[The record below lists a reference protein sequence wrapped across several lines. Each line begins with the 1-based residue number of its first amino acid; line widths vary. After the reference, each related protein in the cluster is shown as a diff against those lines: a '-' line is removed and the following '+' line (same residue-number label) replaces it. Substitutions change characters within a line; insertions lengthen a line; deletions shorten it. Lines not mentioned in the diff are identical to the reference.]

1 MPLPRATLERL
12 IDVSPDIV
20 VATDAH
26 GKVAFFNAG
35 AAENLGFSREEIIG
49 SDVTVLYPSRD
60 EARNVMRAMRG
71 DTMAEPGRVV
81 NFPTTFVAK
90 DEHEIPVAISG
101 VILYDAAG
109 DEEGT
114 IGFAKD
120 LSEII
125 RKDQLAVLG
134 EIAVGL
140 SHEINN
146 PLAVI
151 TFQVA
156 MLDRFVEAQARVAG
170 QETELARIVAIR
182 DEIARIEL
190 LVQRL
195 SEMAGQEQYSSTTYV
210 GDARMIDLTR
220 GARAAAGPL
229 TGRRIL
235 VVDDD
240 EGVRGACA
248 ETLAAEGSQVV
259 QASDGREALSRLEQ
273 EPFDLVLSDV
283 VMPDMDGYELYM
295 TARKR
300 FPGIPVAL
308 MTAFYHDRDHIL
320 KRSRMEG
327 LEGVLFKKPVDP
339 ERLVETLSRLIT
351 PPQPGPS

>member
-20 VATDAH
+20 VATDAS
-26 GKVAFFNAG
+26 GKVAFYNDG
-35 AAENLGFSREEIIG
+35 AAENLGYSREEIIG
-49 SDVTVLYPSRD
+49 SDVTVLYLSRD
-60 EARNVMRAMRG
+60 EAKKVMRAMR
-71 DTMAEPGRVV
+71 DPASEKGRVV
-81 NFPTTFVAK
+81 NFPTTFVAN
-90 DEHEIPVAISG
+90 DGHEIPVAVSG
-101 VILYDAAG
+101 VILYDEQG

-151 TFQVA
+151 TFQIA
-156 MLDRFVEAQARVAG
+156 MLERFVAAQARVAG
-170 QETELARIVAIR
+170 QEAERERIAAVR
-182 DEIARIEL
+182 REIGRIEG

-195 SEMAGQEQYSSTTYV
+195 AEMARHEEYSSTTYV
-210 GDARMIDLTR
+210 GDARMIDLQH
-220 GARAAAGPL
+220 GKRAASGLL

-240 EGVRGACA
+240 ASVREACA
-248 ETLAAEGSQVV
+248 ETLVAEGSEVV
-259 QASDGREALSRLEQ
+259 QATDGLDALDKLEQ

-283 VMPDMDGYELYM
+283 VMPDMDGYELYS

-308 MTAFYHDRDHIL
+308 MTAFYHDRDHVI

-327 LEGVLFKKPVDP
+327 LEGVLFKKPIDP

-351 PPQPGPS
+351 PPQPVPS

>member
-26 GKVAFFNAG
+26 GKVAFYNDG
-35 AAENLGFSREEIIG
+35 AAENLGYSRKEIIG

-60 EARNVMRAMRG
+60 EAKKVMRAMRS
-71 DTMAEPGRVV
+71 ENGRCI
-81 NFPTTFVAK
+81 NFPTRFVAK
-90 DEHEIPVAISG
+90 DGHEIPVAISG
-101 VILYDAAG
+101 VILHDAE
-109 DEEGT
+109 DEEEGT

-151 TFQVA
+151 TFQLA
-156 MLDRFVEAQARVAG
+156 MLERFVEAQARVAG
-170 QETELARIVAIR
+170 QEAERERIAAVR
-182 DEIARIEL
+182 TEIARIESL
-190 LVQRL
+190 LQRL
-195 SEMAGQEQYSSTTYV
+195 AEMAGRDEYASTTYV
-210 GDARMIDLTR
+210 GDARMIDLQR
-220 GARAAAGPL
+220 GGSAASGPL

-240 EGVRGACA
+240 PGVRAACA
-248 ETLAAEGSQVV
+248 ETLAAEGSEVV
-259 QASDGREALSRLEQ
+259 QAGDGLEALKKLEQ

-308 MTAFYHDRDHIL
+308 MTAFYHDRDHVI

-327 LEGVLFKKPVDP
+327 LEGVLFKKPIDP

-351 PPQPGPS
+351 PPQPAPS

>member
-20 VATDAH
+20 VATDTH
-26 GKVAFFNAG
+26 GKVAFYNDG
-35 AAENLGFSREEIIG
+35 AAENLGYSRDEIIG

-60 EARNVMRAMRG
+60 EAKKVMRAMREAG
-71 DTMAEPGRVV
+71 GRCI
-81 NFPTTFVAK
+81 NFPTTYIAK
-90 DEHEIPVAISG
+90 DGHEIPVAISG
-101 VILYDAAG
+101 VILQDESG
-109 DEEGT
+109 EEEGT

-120 LSEII
+120 LSEIM

-151 TFQVA
+151 MFQVA

-170 QETELARIVAIR
+170 QEAERERIGAVR
-182 DEIARIEL
+182 QEITRIEAL
-190 LVQRL
+190 LQRL
-195 SEMAGQEQYSSTTYV
+195 AEMAGREEYASTAYV
-210 GDARMIDLTR
+210 GDARMIDLQR
-220 GARAAAGPL
+220 GKRAASGPL

-240 EGVRGACA
+240 PGVREACA
-248 ETLAAEGSQVV
+248 ETLAAEGSDVT
-259 QASDGREALSRLEQ
+259 QAGDGLEALKKLEQ

-295 TARKR
+295 IARKR

-308 MTAFYHDRDHIL
+308 MTAFYHDKDHII

-351 PPQPGPS
+351 PPPPAPS

>member
-26 GKVAFFNAG
+26 GKVAFYNDG
-35 AAENLGFSREEIIG
+35 AAENLGYSRDEIIG

-60 EARNVMRAMRG
+60 EAKKVMRAMR
-71 DTMAEPGRVV
+71 DPASEKGRCI
-81 NFPTTFVAK
+81 NFPTTYVAK
-90 DEHEIPVAISG
+90 DGREIPIAISG
-101 VILYDAAG
+101 VILYDANG

-156 MLDRFVEAQARVAG
+156 MLERFV
-170 QETELARIVAIR
+170 
-182 DEIARIEL
+182 
-190 LVQRL
+190 
-195 SEMAGQEQYSSTTYV
+195 
-210 GDARMIDLTR
+210 
-220 GARAAAGPL
+220 
-229 TGRRIL
+229 
-235 VVDDD
+235 
-240 EGVRGACA
+240 
-248 ETLAAEGSQVV
+248 
-259 QASDGREALSRLEQ
+259 
-273 EPFDLVLSDV
+273 
-283 VMPDMDGYELYM
+283 
-295 TARKR
+295 
-300 FPGIPVAL
+300 
-308 MTAFYHDRDHIL
+308 
-320 KRSRMEG
+320 
-327 LEGVLFKKPVDP
+327 
-339 ERLVETLSRLIT
+339 
-351 PPQPGPS
+351 